1 MTLFPEQ
8 DLKQENMP
16 LAYRLSPKTFDEYM
30 GQEHILSAQK
40 PLRKLIEQDQLRSL
54 LLWGPP
60 GTGKTA
66 LSRLIAKK
74 TASGYLAL
82 NAVIAKTA
90 DIKMAIEQAKV
101 NLTRQQKTILF
112 IDELHRFNKIQQDA
126 LLPDVENGLITLI
139 GATTE
144 NPFFSVIPA
153 LLSRSQVFELK
164 PLSTKH
170 LKIIFEHALQDFI
183 IATYQPRFEAEAVE
197 YLMLQAQGDAR
208 KMLNILETA
217 VLSSKKKQE
226 ITREFVQTIL
236 QTKGVP
242 YNENEHYDT
251 ISAFIKSLRGS
262 DADAAVYWLA
272 KMLKG
277 GEDPQFIAR
286 RLIIFASEDIG
297 NADPQALILATSLL
311 DATKF
316 IGLPEIRIN
325 LAQVTTYLAT
335 APKSNASY
343 LAINKAM
350 ALIDKGVLYEV
361 PDHLKKSGQKKYL
374 YPHDYELGLVKQ
386 EYLPESVSFYE
397 PKQIGFEKIIKK
409 RIEYVKK
416 L

>member
-262 DADAAVYWLA
+262 DADAA
-272 KMLKG
+272 
-277 GEDPQFIAR
+277 I
-286 RLIIFASEDIG
+286 
-297 NADPQALILATSLL
+297 
-311 DATKF
+311 
-316 IGLPEIRIN
+316 
-325 LAQVTTYLAT
+325 
-335 APKSNASY
+335 
-343 LAINKAM
+343 
-350 ALIDKGVLYEV
+350 
-361 PDHLKKSGQKKYL
+361 
-374 YPHDYELGLVKQ
+374 
-386 EYLPESVSFYE
+386 
-397 PKQIGFEKIIKK
+397 
-409 RIEYVKK
+409 
-416 L
+416 